1 MADPIPTRIGPY
13 RILGQLGSG
22 GMATVYRA
30 IQEPLDREVALK
42 LVSPQLAMEGSFRDR
57 FLAEARTMAKLG
69 TPFVVT
75 CYDAGE
81 ADGRL
86 YMALELATG
95 GDLLGL
101 LARKGGRLPEPLA
114 LGLIRDS
121 LVGLEALE
129 SAGLIHRDLKP
140 ANIFV
145 AEDGRAKLAD
155 LGLARSTGGD
165 RETMAGMVMG
175 TPAYISPEQARGES
189 DLDIRS
195 DLFSLGATL
204 FHLVTGGTVW
214 VADGPMA
221 TLVRVLHDPV
231 PDPRTRR
238 PDLSEGIS
246 QLILRFMEKDRN
258 RRPPSARAARDLV
271 EILLTARPG
280 VTSATVL
287 RPTPLPGTT
296 TAAGPAPTLPEV
308 PLAPTT
314 PLGIPAGTLQINPAQ
329 LAALTKRIVLDRDGL
344 RAALALAPGASF
356 PRGLLDQL
364 LAAAG
369 VTYGLIEANLTAS
382 GRPADLPRRIV
393 LAQGD
398 PPTPDCAGRTVR
410 GEKLPPCVDRMVV
423 RIADDRLQAAVL
435 FRPADPPSAA
445 EVRAALT
452 AVGVVYG
459 LDPAV
464 IDRFPQGPR
473 SGKAVVARGR
483 KATSTIL
490 PGFVL
495 PSADQ
500 GPTEDGC
507 PSLAQVTAGQVVA
520 RWQDG
525 LPGTSGTSVDGQDIP
540 AEAMVDR
547 GPEELV
553 GVGVELARNR
563 DGDLVLRSTR
573 AGVVQLQ
580 PDGVVRVVGVV
591 EVPGDLGPDD
601 PPIETGDLV
610 IVRGSVLPGARI
622 TTTSD
627 VVIQGDL
634 HDAVITAG
642 GHVDVSG
649 TIGPGDDLRA
659 SGTVIAGAVDGRRIL
674 AGNIRVNGTLRNS
687 QLVAT
692 GDVVAEAVVG
702 GLVSAGGNIR
712 VRQVGDETGVP
723 TVLWAGHHDSLDRRS
738 DEYREVEK
746 SHLEAREALVK
757 RSQGLARTAE
767 ELGIREQRLNLQ
779 QHQMRPEVAEALR
792 RDRTA
797 LDAERAQLAA
807 DAERQRQALLKT
819 RATRERLDEG
829 ASKAGITIER
839 IAYDGATLRTGD
851 RDPLVLADPRLRF
864 NV

>member
-42 LVSPQLAMEGSFRDR
+42 LVSPQLAMDGSFRDR

-155 LGLARSTGGD
+155 LGLARSTSGD

-246 QLILRFMEKDRN
+246 QLILRFMEKDRT

-296 TAAGPAPTLPEV
+296 TAPGPAPTLPEV

-435 FRPADPPSAA
+435 FRPADAPSAA

-452 AVGVVYG
+452 AAGVVYG

-659 SGTVIAGAVDGRRIL
+659 SGTVVAGAVDGRRIL

-738 DEYREVEK
+738 DEYRQVEK

>member
-1 MADPIPTRIGPY
+1 M
-13 RILGQLGSG
+13 
-22 GMATVYRA
+22 
-30 IQEPLDREVALK
+30 
-42 LVSPQLAMEGSFRDR
+42 
-57 FLAEARTMAKLG
+57 
-69 TPFVVT
+69 
-75 CYDAGE
+75 
-81 ADGRL
+81 
-86 YMALELATG
+86 
-95 GDLLGL
+95 
-101 LARKGGRLPEPLA
+101 
-114 LGLIRDS
+114 
-121 LVGLEALE
+121 
-129 SAGLIHRDLKP
+129 
-140 ANIFV
+140 
-145 AEDGRAKLAD
+145 
-155 LGLARSTGGD
+155 
-165 RETMAGMVMG
+165 
-175 TPAYISPEQARGES
+175 
-189 DLDIRS
+189 
-195 DLFSLGATL
+195 
-204 FHLVTGGTVW
+204 
-214 VADGPMA
+214 
-221 TLVRVLHDPV
+221 
-231 PDPRTRR
+231 
-238 PDLSEGIS
+238 
-246 QLILRFMEKDRN
+246 
-258 RRPPSARAARDLV
+258 
-271 EILLTARPG
+271 
-280 VTSATVL
+280 
-287 RPTPLPGTT
+287 
-296 TAAGPAPTLPEV
+296 
-308 PLAPTT
+308 
-314 PLGIPAGTLQINPAQ
+314 
-329 LAALTKRIVLDRDGL
+329 TKRIVLDRDGL